1 MLRPNQEDLHINPT
15 SRSIQNFLVR
25 FILVFCL
32 LPIHGFAQEAQKIEI
47 RRVVIDLELGK
58 IIGSFAKT
66 KIGQEIQLES
76 KFIIQ
81 YGSKFERQS
90 DFYEETLKD
99 YISKSFKNKGILVQG
114 YDNLY
119 AELRENSPARYA
131 FGFVLRDMRFN
142 YGTNL
147 NAQFNQFHSF
157 MEFDVTVL
165 DLYTKMAVYNK
176 AFNVTNYS
184 EVLGFNVIEGDF
196 SNYFAI
202 AFGNFVDDMLA
213 NPDIKAIIYQEEKTE
228 QLNFESAIKLQTS
241 TAPEKTL
248 IQSALESTVTIRVGS
263 GHGSGAII
271 SPEGLILTCHHNIN
285 AAEEVE
291 VVFSNGVSA
300 RASVVRKDPEYDI
313 ALLQLTDVK
322 ARQLYLSDRASV
334 EVGEDAWVIGTP
346 GFAELGQSVSRGV
359 ISGKRIIQEKEYLQT
374 DASVNP
380 GNSGGPLLDAK
391 GRIVGIVNAKV
402 IASGMEGLGFAI
414 PVWTIVERL
423 KIEME

>member
-1 MLRPNQEDLHINPT
+1 M
-15 SRSIQNFLVR
+15 
-25 FILVFCL
+25 
-32 LPIHGFAQEAQKIEI
+32 
-47 RRVVIDLELGK
+47 
-58 IIGSFAKT
+58 
-66 KIGQEIQLES
+66 
-76 KFIIQ
+76 
-81 YGSKFERQS
+81 
-90 DFYEETLKD
+90 
-99 YISKSFKNKGILVQG
+99 
-114 YDNLY
+114 
-119 AELRENSPARYA
+119 
-131 FGFVLRDMRFN
+131 
-142 YGTNL
+142 
-147 NAQFNQFHSF
+147 
-157 MEFDVTVL
+157 
-165 DLYTKMAVYNK
+165 
-176 AFNVTNYS
+176 
-184 EVLGFNVIEGDF
+184 
-196 SNYFAI
+196 
-202 AFGNFVDDMLA
+202 
-213 NPDIKAIIYQEEKTE
+213 
-228 QLNFESAIKLQTS
+228 
-241 TAPEKTL
+241 
-248 IQSALESTVTIRVGS
+248 
-263 GHGSGAII
+263 
-271 SPEGLILTCHHNIN
+271 
-285 AAEEVE
+285 E